1 MMLSGVPN
9 FAFAVGY
16 TNASWTLKVD
26 LVCDY
31 LCRVLAHL
39 AAHGHDYCVPEVG
52 DAELEHRPL
61 LDFAAGYV
69 QRSIDAFP
77 RQGSVAPWQL
87 NMSYAADVGELPH
100 RAGRRRHDALR
111 APGRDGAQPRRRTGS
126 VLSWLENCE
135 SDPLGLA
142 RERHRAGSARSVSL
156 TRIRSSRRASAVPR
170 QKCRPPAPKAWC
182 SGLRVT
188 SKRSGS
194 S

>member
-39 AAHGHDYCVPEVG
+39 DAHGSDYCVPEVG
-52 DAELEHRPL
+52 AAELEHRPL

-69 QRSIDAFP
+69 QRSIDALP
-77 RQGSVAPWQL
+77 QAGLGRAVA
-87 NMSYAADVGELPH
+87 AAHELRRRRRELPQ
-100 RAGRRRHDALR
+100 REGRRRHAALR
-111 APGRDGAQPRRRTGS
+111 PPGGAQPRSRTGS

-135 SDPLGLA
+135 TTHSGDA
-142 RERHRAGSARSVSL
+142 ASVIAG
-156 TRIRSSRRASAVPR
+156 
-170 QKCRPPAPKAWC
+170 
-182 SGLRVT
+182 
-188 SKRSGS
+188 
-194 S
+194 